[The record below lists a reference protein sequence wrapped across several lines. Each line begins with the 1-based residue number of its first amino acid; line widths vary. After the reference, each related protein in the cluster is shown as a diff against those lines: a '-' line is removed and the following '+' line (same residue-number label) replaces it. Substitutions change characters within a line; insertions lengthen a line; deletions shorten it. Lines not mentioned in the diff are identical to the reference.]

1 MSISKHGFFC
11 FFCGKHCSLIAHV
24 DEGRVVKVT
33 ADKESGIP
41 SDVCPDAKGPRT
53 IPATY
58 NHPDRLRH
66 PLRRVGAKGEGK
78 WERISWDEALDTIA
92 QKMLVCKKESGA
104 QSVAMVLGEPKGL
117 EFAFGQRLATV
128 FGTPNV
134 ITPGCYCGV
143 QTGAANLYTFGSM
156 MVNADDDTERTGA
169 VMIWGNNPRHIGG
182 TFNGMMP
189 SELDARLARGCKLI
203 VVDPGKI
210 DYAERADL
218 WIKPKPGMD
227 GVLALGMIKVIIE
240 EGLYDPDFVAGWTVG
255 FEDLKAHVATFS
267 LQDVE
272 RETWVPAD
280 QVMAAARMFAAG
292 RPSILGSGNALE
304 GTVAALQTCRAVSI
318 LNGLTGSVGVPGGL
332 VIKEQDQFYR
342 PGRFYFPKGI
352 PRLKENSIANDFILA
367 VGSAYVPTQTLV
379 NTILT
384 GEPYPIRTALFFV
397 TNPLSTYPDAGA
409 TYEALKKLE
418 FMVVADIF
426 HTPTTQLA
434 DIVLPA
440 ALPGEHATIAYWP
453 AWVGYVKCDPKFTDP
468 PGEAWADMKILNE
481 LAKRLGVGEYF
492 WEDVDEVLDFM
503 LEPAGMTFEEF
514 TKRRIIPPKKYYL
527 KGNEERFFKTPSGK
541 MEIYSKRMEALGIA
555 PLPYYEE
562 MMKARQVS
570 SLSEEYPLIFT
581 NRKETGFMLSGY
593 RMDPGM
599 RRSYP
604 EAVVEIHP
612 ETAARAGLA
621 EGDLAHI
628 ETRKGRI
635 VQRVRFNEELDR
647 RVVMPAFGWW
657 YPEEKEDL
665 FGWRKSNLNILV
677 DGSPEE
683 LSTGA
688 VQLRGIPCKIGRA
701 PDQGPA
707 EAGGG
712 EEIS

>member
-1 MSISKHGFFC
+1 MEVTQHGFFC

-24 DEGRVVKVT
+24 DDGKVIKVT
-33 ADKESGIP
+33 PDTTSGIL
-41 SDVCPDAKGPRT
+41 SDICPDAKGPVT
-53 IPATY
+53 IPAIY
-58 NHPDRLRH
+58 NHPDRLKQ
-66 PLRRVGAKGEGK
+66 PLRRIGAKGAGK
-78 WERISWDEALDTIA
+78 WAAISWDEALDAIA
-92 QKMLVCKKESGA
+92 GRMMTCKEKFGPE
-104 QSVAMVLGEPKGL
+104 SVAMVLGEPKGL

-156 MVNADDDTERTGA
+156 MVNADDDTEGTGA

-189 SELDARLARGCKLI
+189 SELDARLAKGCKLI

-210 DYAERADL
+210 DYAAKADI

-240 EGLYDPDFVAGWTVG
+240 EKLYDRDFVTRWTVG
-255 FEDLKAHVATFS
+255 FDSLKEHVTSFT
-267 LQDVE
+267 LEDVE
-272 RETWVPAD
+272 RETWVPTS
-280 QVMAAARMFAAG
+280 QIIEAARMFASG
-292 RPSILGSGNALE
+292 RPSILGPGNALE
-304 GTVAALQTCRAVSI
+304 GTVAALQTCRAISI
-318 LNGLTGSVGVPGGL
+318 LNGLTGSVGAPGGL
-332 VIKEQDQFYR
+332 VIKEQDRFYR
-342 PGRFYFPKGI
+342 PGRFYFPKGF
-352 PRLKENSIANDFILA
+352 PRFKENSIARDFILA

-384 GEPYPIRTALFFV
+384 DKPYPIKTALFFV
-397 TNPLSTYPDAGA
+397 TNPLSTYPDSEA
-409 TYEALKKLE
+409 TYEALMKLE

-453 AWVGYVKCDPKFTDP
+453 AWVGHVKCDPKFINP
-468 PGEAWADMKILNE
+468 PGEAWSDMKIINE
-481 LAKRLGVGEYF
+481 LAKKLGLREFF
-492 WEDVDEVLDFM
+492 WEDVNEVLDFM
-503 LEPAGMTFEEF
+503 MEPAGLTFQEF
-514 TKRRIIPPKKYYL
+514 MEKRIIPPKKFYL
-527 KGNEERFFKTPSGK
+527 KGNEDRFFKTPSGK
-541 MEIYSKRMEALGIA
+541 MEIYSNQMKKLGIA
-555 PLPYYEE
+555 PLPYLSE
-562 MMKARQVS
+562 MMKAKEVAAE
-570 SLSEEYPLIFT
+570 SELYPLIFT

-593 RMDPGM
+593 RRDRQM
-599 RRSYP
+599 RRRYP

-612 ETAARAGLA
+612 QTASQAGLVQ
-621 EGDLAHI
+621 GDMVNI

-635 VQRVRFNEELDR
+635 VQKVKFNDELDP

-657 YPEEKEDL
+657 YPEEKEAL
-665 FGWRKSNLNILV
+665 YGWKKSNINVLI

-688 VQLRGIPCKIGRA
+688 VQLRGIPCRIYK
-701 PDQGPA
+701 
-707 EAGGG
+707 
-712 EEIS
+712 